1 MGRVVSMDTWP
12 FTLISPE
19 DFAILTERE
28 KALLQCMTAAFLAFV
43 HAQPA
48 ADVEQTATAE

>member
-1 MGRVVSMDTWP
+1 MDTWP